1 MERIGTAR
9 SERYHHLETEEEDTN
24 DEDFNQPGPVPGAAG
39 GGEGPSLSH
48 SSLEAVE
55 GVLLS
60 QDPPCC
66 PGSLPKFSISA
77 EGEEGGGDDDDDGD
91 DGDTS
96 SGLLGGRRGRGA
108 GGGASGDHHPSPA
121 RPPPSPWGSCPR
133 TGPIST
139 SGTTT
144 TTTPLSP
151 PRQEA
156 ATVEPPSLGAS
167 LRIWTSC

>member
-1 MERIGTAR
+1 VQ
-9 SERYHHLETEEEDTN
+9 
-24 DEDFNQPGPVPGAAG
+24 QPGPVPGAAG

-108 GGGASGDHHPSPA
+108 GGGASGDHHPSPGKTA
-121 RPPPSPWGSCPR
+121 SFSVGELPQD
-133 TGPIST
+133 GPHLHLGHHHHDDAT
-139 SGTTT
+139 VA
-144 TTTPLSP
+144 TTPGSSHSG
-151 PRQEA
+151 
-156 ATVEPPSLGAS
+156 ATFSGK
-167 LRIWTSC
+167 